1 MQRNTE
7 KLRDQKFDVLVVG
20 GGITGAC
27 LAHDAALRG
36 LSVALVER
44 GDFACATSSASSKL
58 LHGGVRYLQQIQ
70 LAKVRE
76 SAFESAFFQRIAPHL
91 SRWVPFLVPTYR
103 SLAKGRALIRAG
115 MALYEALTVGR
126 DGMIEDPAKKAPA
139 NFYLDRATLLDRVP
153 LLAGRRDLT
162 GAQVLHESHM
172 YNSERMVLAFV
183 KASAENGAVIGNYLC
198 LVGFLH
204 ERGAVAGGTVR
215 DELTGETFPVR
226 ATVVANAAGPWIP
239 ALNRSLSGATLSR
252 PVTRFSSGAH
262 IVTRLV
268 HEEFAL
274 AVGTPRAAQT
284 LVDRGGRHVFV
295 IPWRNHSL
303 IGTTNSPYA
312 GDLDS
317 VRPTE
322 TDVASLLAD
331 VNAALPG
338 ASLDRHDVR
347 YSYAGLYPLVEEV
360 VRPEVY
366 QGTGEYQVVDHAAGG
381 GVDGLISVLGA
392 KYTTARK
399 VAESGADL
407 LERKLGRAVTPC
419 RTATTPLRSG
429 DIPRLETFTAGAI
442 ERYASRVPEATI
454 RHLVSSYGTE
464 IDAVMAAGA
473 AHPSGFSQLAAD
485 RESIE
490 AEVIYAVE
498 HELAARLEDVV
509 FRRTGLGTLGHPG
522 QRCLHRCVE
531 LMGARLGWTEEMA
544 TREIER
550 VELRLSVPTA

>member
-1 MQRNTE
+1 MQRNSE
-7 KLRDQKFDVLVVG
+7 QFRHRRFDVLIVG

-44 GDFACATSSASSKL
+44 GDFASATSSASSKL
-58 LHGGVRYLQQIQ
+58 LHGGVRYLQQMQ
-70 LAKVRE
+70 LRKVRE
-76 SAFESAFFQRIAPHL
+76 SAFESASFQRIAPHL

-103 SLAKGRALIRAG
+103 SLARGRALVRTG

-126 DGMIEDPAKKAPA
+126 NGMIDDPAKKAPA
-139 NFYLDRATLLDRVP
+139 NFYLGRPALLERVP
-153 LLAGRRDLT
+153 LLAARRDLS
-162 GAQVLHESHM
+162 GAQVLYESHI

-183 KASAENGAVIGNYLC
+183 KAAVENGAVIGNYFS
-198 LVGFLH
+198 LVGFLQ
-204 ERGAVAGGTVR
+204 ENGAVAGGSVR

-226 ATVVANAAGPWIP
+226 ATMVANAAGPWIP
-239 ALNRSLSGATLSR
+239 ALNRSLPGADLFR
-252 PVTRFSSGAH
+252 PITRFSSGAH

-268 HEEFAL
+268 QEEFAL
-274 AVGTPRAAQT
+274 AVGTSRPAQT

-322 TDVASLLAD
+322 SDVASLLAD
-331 VNAALPG
+331 VNTALPG
-338 ASLDRHDVR
+338 ASLARQDVR

-366 QGTGEYQVVDHAAGG
+366 QGTGEYQVVDHALG
-381 GVDGLISVLGA
+381 GVDGLISVLGS

-407 LERKLGRAVTPC
+407 LERKLGRGVTPC
-419 RTATTPLRSG
+419 RTATTPLPSG
-429 DIPRLETFTAGAI
+429 DIPRIETFTARAI
-442 ERYASRVPEATI
+442 ERHAPRLPEVTI

-464 IDAVMAAGA
+464 IDAVVAAAA
-473 AHPSGFSQLAAD
+473 AHPGGFSQLAAD

-490 AEVIYAVE
+490 AEVIYALE
-498 HELAARLEDVV
+498 HELAVRLEDVV

-522 QRCLHRCVE
+522 PRCIRRCAE
-531 LMGARLGWTEEMA
+531 LMGARLGWTEEA
-544 TREIER
+544 AAREIER
-550 VELRLSVPTA
+550 VERRLSVPTA